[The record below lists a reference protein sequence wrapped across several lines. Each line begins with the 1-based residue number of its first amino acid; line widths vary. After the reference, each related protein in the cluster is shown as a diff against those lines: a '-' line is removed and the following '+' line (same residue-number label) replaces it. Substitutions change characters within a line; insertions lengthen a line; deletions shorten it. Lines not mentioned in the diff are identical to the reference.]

1 MSGPQ
6 RTGVTHPSD
15 GAEPKVWIGV
25 WIGIE
30 KVDDGEL
37 WGAHQTLKAR
47 LLDFVRRRVSEQ
59 KQRRGALPELLE
71 QLRGSRWYY

>member
-1 MSGPQ
+1 M
-6 RTGVTHPSD
+6 THPSD
-15 GAEPKVWIGV
+15 GAEPKVWIG
-25 WIGIE
+25 IE
-30 KVDDGEL
+30 MVDDGGL
-37 WGAHQTLKAR
+37 WETHQTLKAC